1 MTDRPDD
8 PDEQLKSFRLSDT
21 PGHLLRRWNQ
31 RSHEI
36 FTELIGRDGPTRQ
49 QFALLITVYQ
59 RPGVTQSQLAAETGI
74 DRVTLGD
81 VLNRLVEKKWI
92 ERRRSQS
99 DSRAY
104 DVSLTAKGLK
114 LLRQVTPLV
123 VESQSKLLEPLPP
136 EQRQG
141 FLRCL
146 QMLFERA

>member
-1 MTDRPDD
+1 MADRVED
-8 PDEQLKSFRLSDT
+8 PDEELRSFRLSDT

-59 RPGVTQSQLAAETGI
+59 RSGVTQSQLAAETGI
-74 DRVTLGD
+74 DRVTLGE
-81 VLNRLVEKKWI
+81 VLSRLVEKKWI

-104 DVSLTAKGLK
+104 DVSLTAKGLR

-123 VESQSKLLEPLPP
+123 VESQAKLLEPLPP
-136 EQRQG
+136 TQRQE

-146 QMLFERA
+146 QMLIERS

>member
-1 MTDRPDD
+1 MPQPATAFVTPVDAPSWKRW
-8 PDEQLKSFRLSDT
+8 LVYSAGARIVIFIALFIALSFAAGAVL
-21 PGHLLRRWNQ
+21 HLLGLGKASPPLERAFGQFVIRA
-31 RSHEI
+31 
-36 FTELIGRDGPTRQ
+36 LIP
-49 QFALLITVYQ
+49 LLVY
-59 RPGVTQSQLAAETGI
+59 LI
-74 DRVTLGD
+74 
-81 VLNRLVEKKWI
+81 LVKWI